1 MSIRFDLFIFLSGY
15 YHEHSRG
22 DRSSFIEVDM
32 EAIHKYEVENHWP
45 KNFFGR
51 NYQMCNARDCR
62 AHNVYDI
69 DSIMHYGPLLQGTN
83 ITVIKAKQ
91 LCNGK
96 PCPFGQRK
104 RLSLID
110 IKDIISLYGCGKT

>member
-1 MSIRFDLFIFLSGY
+1 
-15 YHEHSRG
+15 
-22 DRSSFIEVDM
+22 M
-32 EAIHKYEVENHWP
+32 EAINKYEVDNHWP

-51 NYQMCNARDCR
+51 NYKMCNARDCR
-62 AHNVYDI
+62 AHNVFDI
-69 DSIMHYGPLLQGTN
+69 KSIMHYGPLLEGTN

-96 PCPFGQRK
+96 PCTFGQRK

-110 IKDIISLYGCGKT
+110 IKDIISLYGCGKTRFHLTFELLWFQLIMFILSDSL